1 MCKIVFVEDDSVD
14 SDEIPISATSHQELD
29 CLQMFSTDCA
39 TRINALSEKLL
50 LQHYQCQTFFSN
62 SCMFATYNIITFS
75 ITL

>member
-1 MCKIVFVEDDSVD
+1 MCKLVLVDDDISD
-14 SDEIPISATSHQELD
+14 SDEIPISESSLQELD

-39 TRINALSEKLL
+39 TWINALSEKLL